1 MSEAEELL
9 AFAGVMILG
18 QFSPG
23 PDMLLLTRTALK
35 LGARAGVEM
44 ALGIACG
51 LAIHAALSVAGLAA
65 VFEQSPT
72 LWQGLRW
79 LAGGYLLWLAF
90 RIGVKTFKI
99 KLPGSE
105 AEPEAATGS
114 RPFFRGLFCNLF
126 NPKAAIF
133 LTAVIVPFLRGD
145 RPVWWPHAI
154 FGVVVGQA
162 FLLWALWAW
171 MLQWAPFQRIYRQAE
186 CWIDGVF
193 AVILGILAIEV
204 IGAG

>member
-1 MSEAEELL
+1 MSEVGDLL

-35 LGARAGVEM
+35 LGARTGVEM

-51 LAIHAALSVAGLAA
+51 LTVHATLAVAGLG
-65 VFEQSPT
+65 VMFDRYPM

-79 LAGGYLLWLAF
+79 LAAGYLLWLAF
-90 RIGVKTFKI
+90 RIGLETFRTKP
-99 KLPGSE
+99 PGSE
-105 AEPEAATGS
+105 VEPDISPGR
-114 RPFFRGLFCNLF
+114 RPFFRGLFCNLS

-133 LTAVIVPFLRGD
+133 LAAVIVPFSQGD
-145 RPVWWPHAI
+145 RPAWWPFAI

-171 MLQWAPFQRIYRQAE
+171 MLQWRPLQRIYGQAE
-186 CWIDGVF
+186 RWIDGVF
-193 AVILGILAIEV
+193 SVTLAVLAIKV
-204 IGAG
+204 MVG